1 MKTLVAGLMFMAALN
16 GLADD
21 DRPVVQIL
29 GRTESDRPVT
39 VVTPQAVQVQGGPT
53 SAPKADM
60 TVASAP
66 AETGVLLAPIG
77 AIVAWANVFTNMPP
91 LPRGWVP
98 CNGQPVMDTESPL
111 HGQLVPNLNAA
122 GGVEGR
128 FLRGAPSSGM
138 TGGSTTHAHEGY
150 RSQKYGTQ
158 RSPVA
163 APVPANHLPPYYD
176 VVWIM
181 RIK

>member
-1 MKTLVAGLMFMAALN
+1 MKFTCLMLLFAVAIN
-16 GLADD
+16 GLADEA
-21 DRPVVQIL
+21 RPVVQIL
-29 GRTESDRPVT
+29 GRSELDRPVT
-39 VVTPQAVQVQGGPT
+39 VVTPQAVQVQGATVPT
-53 SAPKADM
+53 GRLEAP
-60 TVASAP
+60 VAAVVEGGGLTMP
-66 AETGVLLAPIG
+66 VG

-98 CNGQPVMDTESPL
+98 CNGQVITDADSPL
-111 HGQLVPNLNAA
+111 QGQALPNLNAA
-122 GGVEGR
+122 GGEEGR
-128 FLRGAPSSGM
+128 FLRGGTVSGAI
-138 TGGSTTHAHEGY
+138 GGSSTHGHEGY

-163 APVPANHLPPYYD
+163 SPLRANHLPPYFD